1 MLSLGKVIAMND
13 AAAPV
18 RPVAAIA
25 TSETRHSGVV
35 APRVSRRPRR
45 RFVRRV
51 VALVMPAVL
60 ALGFAG
66 TAAPPA
72 SAVTWTNYG
81 SNGVAY
87 TYPTAV
93 GQYVT
98 KFRNGFSTTMTG
110 VSVPGMILGRS
121 PASAGTQ
128 MVTYNIA
135 VEQYYGGRWVQVAT
149 DGSGTFKSPFSTA
162 RIAMPSTV
170 LLIIQAKSA
179 RRITAAAMV
188 MRLRKGVTAPRMV
201 TVWEK
206 ISGSGTGR
214 GRGEMNSRAAFCS
227 SVEKAKE
234 VISTAVTDL
243 ARTGR
248 KAT

>member
-162 RIAMPSTV
+162 RIAMPTYYIQLGQSGYYRV
-170 LLIIQAKSA
+170 AVGISWFDANHRWLGGRVYYLNAASDYRCSIAACQVGPGWIRLL
-179 RRITAAAMV
+179 
-188 MRLRKGVTAPRMV
+188 
-201 TVWEK
+201 
-206 ISGSGTGR
+206 
-214 GRGEMNSRAAFCS
+214 
-227 SVEKAKE
+227 
-234 VISTAVTDL
+234 
-243 ARTGR
+243 
-248 KAT
+248 